1 MPPQEHN
8 NQLSLSNPCARTPT
22 YHQQEKMARCVAATA
37 AAGCFAA
44 AAGYIAAAGCIAAA
58 GRAAAA
64 AGCIAA
70 AASCSEAA
78 GNDHRTNPR

>member
-22 YHQQEKMARCVAATA
+22 YHQQEKMTRCVAATA
-37 AAGCFAA
+37 ATAAAAGCFA
-44 AAGYIAAAGCIAAA
+44 AAAGCIAAA